1 WLYSLGL
8 PSPVKEMQR
17 FQNID
22 EVIDFCE
29 NYEAQRDELP
39 FEVDGLVIKVNSY
52 AMQDKMGMTSH
63 HPRWAVAYKF
73 KARQAT
79 AKLLR
84 VEFQVGRTG
93 TITPV
98 AKIEPTPI
106 GGVTVSSISLFNEDV
121 IKEKDLKIGDMVL
134 VERAGDVIPYI
145 VKPLVELRTGNEN
158 EIVFPSQCPDCGQE
172 LERPQDEA
180 VWRCINISCP

>member
-1 WLYSLGL
+1 PLKAAFEKEGIEQIEIRGEVVIHKQAFAAYNEQRIKDNLPPLANPRNAASGTLRILDPQEVRNRKLSAVLYHISDYHLAEHKEIPEQLHHHYDSLQWLYSLGL

-39 FEVDGLVIKVNSY
+39 FEIDGLVIKVNSFDL
-52 AMQDKMGMTSH
+52 QDKMGMTSH

-84 VEFQVGRTG
+84 VEFQ
-93 TITPV
+93 
-98 AKIEPTPI
+98 
-106 GGVTVSSISLFNEDV
+106 
-121 IKEKDLKIGDMVL
+121 
-134 VERAGDVIPYI
+134 
-145 VKPLVELRTGNEN
+145 
-158 EIVFPSQCPDCGQE
+158 
-172 LERPQDEA
+172 
-180 VWRCINISCP
+180 